1 MLQYLLATYS
11 IDIIAGNFN
20 YDLLKVLQNK
30 FLDIFTDHLQTVN
43 KPTHISEFLIDH
55 DYWKHFFSGH
65 DAVRIAIHKNY
76 ADFHWESALLKSVI
90 TRWERRINCFLDFL
104 VILIYLAV

>member
-11 IDIIAGNFN
+11 IDIIAGDFN

-30 FLDIFTDHLQTVN
+30 FLDIFIDHVQTVN

-55 DYWKHFFSGH
+55 DYIMKALMEEFFTNVTVGN
-65 DAVRIAIHKNY
+65 IFFQIMM
-76 ADFHWESALLKSVI
+76 L
-90 TRWERRINCFLDFL
+90 
-104 VILIYLAV
+104 